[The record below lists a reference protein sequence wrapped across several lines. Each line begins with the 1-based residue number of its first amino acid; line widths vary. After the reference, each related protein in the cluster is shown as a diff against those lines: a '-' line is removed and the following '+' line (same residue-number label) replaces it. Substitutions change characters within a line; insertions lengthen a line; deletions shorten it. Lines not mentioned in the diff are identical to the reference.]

1 MFEDEELKIF
11 SPEEK
16 NINTEKCMYSTN
28 DKNVILLEDDD
39 GLDCGESVKSSDL
52 SSLEDSIV
60 IETHEENVIED
71 EYL

>member
-1 MFEDEELKIF
+1 
-11 SPEEK
+11 
-16 NINTEKCMYSTN
+16 MYSTN